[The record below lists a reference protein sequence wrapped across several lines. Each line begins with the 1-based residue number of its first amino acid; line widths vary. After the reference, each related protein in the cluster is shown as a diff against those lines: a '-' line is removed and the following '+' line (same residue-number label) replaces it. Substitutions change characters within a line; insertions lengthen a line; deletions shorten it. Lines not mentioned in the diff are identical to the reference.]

1 MYILY
6 KFREDLALNKDMKK
20 LVTLSDFEEDEEGYF
35 TEDREKN
42 INNSED
48 EDEIEIS
55 LRIVIPAVSSFIT
68 MSRSSS
74 AVLSKRKKQMQKF
87 PRTEIGK
94 KARKSRVEEMAG
106 KLVKFDG
113 VLEGISSLIFEEKDK
128 KNKQTLHRLDKMEK
142 KQEDLSEK
150 LDNIIDL
157 LRS

>member
-74 AVLSKRKKQMQKF
+74 AVLSKRKKQM
-87 PRTEIGK
+87 
-94 KARKSRVEEMAG
+94 
-106 KLVKFDG
+106 
-113 VLEGISSLIFEEKDK
+113 
-128 KNKQTLHRLDKMEK
+128 
-142 KQEDLSEK
+142 
-150 LDNIIDL
+150 
-157 LRS
+157 